1 MNGGPPPKPNLFLLW
16 INSHKFHYFG
26 IMEIY
31 SFFILK
37 KYWKWEFWKL
47 NLKFGKFEKIF
58 EDGLLKIKFGNWN
71 FGRLFENDILKI
83 KFGILEFWKIIWKWY
98 FKKLNLKIW
107 NFGNFGNC
115 ILKIKFDIL
124 EMVF

>member
-1 MNGGPPPKPNLFLLW
+1 M
-16 INSHKFHYFG
+16 
-26 IMEIY
+26 
-31 SFFILK
+31 
-37 KYWKWEFWKL
+37 
-47 NLKFGKFEKIF
+47 KFGKFEKIF